1 MVKSPILR
9 PLFVLVLIAA
19 ACGGDSD
26 DGGNNEVAT
35 SSPSTVVSSGG
46 GDNEPSS
53 GLGGLI
59 LEESYLRGTWCSE
72 GANYVVDDNGVK
84 IGPLDPMTIEAV
96 FGNPNLSLVSSSDD
110 EFVVLQSVREVTFI
124 RGSC

>member
-1 MVKSPILR
+1 MPVLAVV
-9 PLFVLVLIAA
+9 FVVALAA
-19 ACGGDSD
+19 SCGGDD
-26 DGGNNEVAT
+26 DAADNVTTPGSATTVGAT
-35 SSPSTVVSSGG
+35 SVAGNDGSPF
-46 GDNEPSS
+46 
-53 GLGGLI
+53 GGLI

-84 IGPLDPMTIEAV
+84 IGPLDPMPIEAV